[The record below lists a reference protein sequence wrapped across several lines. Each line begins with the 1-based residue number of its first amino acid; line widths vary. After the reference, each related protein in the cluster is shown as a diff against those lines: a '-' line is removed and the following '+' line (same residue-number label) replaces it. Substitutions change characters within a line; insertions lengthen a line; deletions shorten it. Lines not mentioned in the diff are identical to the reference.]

1 MRNGVVQL
9 TQSGRARLEE
19 ELAHLRDVRRPETSG
34 RLSQANED
42 GDGSDSGET
51 EDLKQELIT
60 IDYRIEEL
68 EYMLSHAEILDHI
81 VGDSVVLGSVV
92 TIKDDNAEEETWTL
106 VDPAEADTR
115 NGSISTESPVGRVL
129 MGKRIG
135 ESASVE
141 TPAGSIVY
149 TVTKVA

>member
-9 TQSGRARLEE
+9 TRSGRGRLEE
-19 ELAHLRDVRRPETSG
+19 ELAHLRDVKRPEAAG
-34 RLSQANED
+34 RLSVANED
-42 GDGSDSGET
+42 GDGSDSGEN

-60 IDYRIEEL
+60 IDFRIEEL
-68 EYMLSHAEILDHI
+68 EYMLAHAEILEHV

-92 TIKDDNAEEETWTL
+92 TIKDDAAEEETWTL

-135 ESASVE
+135 ESATVE